1 MMYPLERSSL
11 VVSPKG
17 PRTGEILEGGL
28 INRSTY
34 DLFSCFFFKWCKNA
48 GRRLNLSDNNGLD
61 TESFRT
67 MCQTNKG
74 LEV

>member
-1 MMYPLERSSL
+1 MYPLERSSL

-28 INRSTY
+28 DKPFDVRS
-34 DLFSCFFFKWCKNA
+34 LQLFFFQMVQKC
-48 GRRLNLSDNNGLD
+48 GQRLNLSDNNGLD